1 MFIVYMGLNP
11 ADSCL
16 FYPLILKRGI
26 TTQLEKKAALFVTKN
41 EIELVSLVT
50 SLALLLVLSITVS
63 SITLFR
69 T

>member
-1 MFIVYMGLNP
+1 MSVLSTHNKQGDYYSVG
-11 ADSCL
+11 
-16 FYPLILKRGI
+16 
-26 TTQLEKKAALFVTKN
+26 KKAALFVTKN

-63 SITLFR
+63 SITHFC